1 MTMAYKVILVPVDS
15 NGGRRALRAALAIL
29 GGGGGHIEAFHV
41 RADSKEAVPL
51 LGEGMSGSMIEEMID
66 LADKDGDERS
76 RAARS
81 IFDTFVAETKIAVTD
96 GIAIGGATPTASWHE
111 EVGREDEK
119 VANRGR
125 VSDLIVMAQP
135 AGEVGRPSM
144 MALHAAIFETAH
156 PVLMLPDQVPAK
168 IGSTVVVAWNGT
180 SEAARAVAGA
190 MPFLKSANRVIA
202 LTVETEKSVNRIGGD
217 ELAHYLGAH
226 NIKVE
231 RASVKRTENPVGET
245 ILDYCKSV
253 NADLLVTGAFT
264 HSRLI
269 QIILGGVTRHLIA
282 SAHLPVLMDH

>member
-1 MTMAYKVILVPVDS
+1 MAYKVILVPVDS
-15 NGGRRALRAALAIL
+15 NAGRRALRAALGIL
-29 GGGGGHIEAFHV
+29 QGSDGHIEAFHV

-51 LGEGMSGSMIEEMID
+51 LGEGMSGSMIEEMIE

-81 IFDTFVAETKIAVTD
+81 IFDTFVSETKVAVTD
-96 GIAIGGATPTASWHE
+96 KVGSSNGAPSASWRV

-119 VANRGR
+119 IANRGR

-144 MALHAAIFETAH
+144 MALHAAIFETAR
-156 PVLMLPDQVPAK
+156 PVLMLPDQVPPK
-168 IGSTVVVAWNGT
+168 IGSTVVIAWSGT
-180 SEAARAVAGA
+180 SEASRAVAGA
-190 MPFLKSANRVIA
+190 MPFLESASRVVA

-217 ELAHYLGAH
+217 ELTAYLGTHGIRAERVM
-226 NIKVE
+226 VE
-231 RASVKRTENPVGET
+231 RGSKAVGET
-245 ILDYCKSV
+245 ILDYCKSI

-269 QIILGGVTRHLIA
+269 QIILGGVTRHLIGT
-282 SAHLPVLMDH
+282 AHLPVLMDH

>member
-1 MTMAYKVILVPVDS
+1 MTYKVILVPVDS
-15 NGGRRALRAALAIL
+15 NAGRRSLRAALGIL
-29 GGGGGHIEAFHV
+29 KGTDGHIEAFHV

-51 LGEGMSGSMIEEMID
+51 LGEGMSGSMIEEMIE

-76 RAARS
+76 RAARG
-81 IFDTFVAETKIAVTD
+81 IFDTFVSETKIAVTEK
-96 GIAIGGATPTASWHE
+96 ISTSGGAPSTSWRV

-119 VANRGR
+119 IANRGR
-125 VSDLIVMAQP
+125 VCDLIVMGQP
-135 AGEVGRPSM
+135 VGEVGRPSM

-156 PVLMLPDQVPAK
+156 PVLMLPDVVPEK
-168 IGSTVVVAWNGT
+168 IGSTVVIAWNGT

-190 MPFLKSANRVIA
+190 MPLLEKANKVVA
-202 LTVETEKSVNRIGGD
+202 LSIETEKSLNRIGGD
-217 ELAHYLGAH
+217 ELVQYLSAHGVK
-226 NIKVE
+226 IE
-231 RASVKRTENPVGET
+231 RVTLEQGSKPVGET

-282 SAHLPVLMDH
+282 AAHLPVLLDH